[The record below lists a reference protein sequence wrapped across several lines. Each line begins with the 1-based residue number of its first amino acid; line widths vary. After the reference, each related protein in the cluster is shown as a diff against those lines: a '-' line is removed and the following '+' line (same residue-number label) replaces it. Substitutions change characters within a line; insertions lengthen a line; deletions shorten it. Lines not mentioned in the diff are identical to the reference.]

1 MGNDPL
7 PAQTSIAEGNIAPD
21 DNASADIN
29 ENMLSEESVR
39 AHEERL
45 RLALDAARMGVW
57 DWNLQTEELSWSAWH
72 YALFGLDAV
81 LATGTYDDFAERVHP
96 DDREELRQAVQRAR
110 DTDGE
115 YRHEYRVVW
124 PDGSLHWVAGHGRF
138 LYDADGKAIRMT
150 GVLMD
155 ATERRW
161 LQAQM
166 EAQMA
171 QAQQANRELEANRR
185 QLEEINAQLAHAN
198 ARLEELVTTDELT
211 GLKNK
216 RAFEAFLAREYQAAV
231 RYEHPLSVILL
242 DADKFKQVNDRCGHP
257 AGDAVLR
264 CMGELLQTHSRQTDM
279 VARYGGEEFVYVL
292 PDTDGAGAIAFAE
305 RVRTALETYAWV
317 EHCAEHPVTA
327 SLGAAT
333 RTSATQSAAE
343 LIAQADRALY
353 RSKRRGRNRVTHFA
367 DMS

>member
-1 MGNDPL
+1 MRNSPT
-7 PAQTSIAEGNIAPD
+7 PAQLAISD
-21 DNASADIN
+21 DVKSDHNASMN
-29 ENMLSEESVR
+29 EKETGISENRVC

-72 YALFGLDAV
+72 YALFGLDAA

-96 DDREELRQAVQRAR
+96 EDREELRQTVQHAR

-138 LYDADGKAIRMT
+138 LYDGNGNAIRMT

-161 LQAQM
+161 LQTQM

-198 ARLEELVTTDELT
+198 ARLEELVTTDDLT

-216 RAFEAFLAREYQAAV
+216 RAFEAFLEREYQAAA

-264 CMGELLQTHSRQTDM
+264 RMGELLQTHSRQTDM
-279 VARYGGEEFVYVL
+279 IARYGGEEFVYVL
-292 PDTDGAGAIAFAE
+292 PGTDGAGAIAFAE
-305 RVRTALETYAWV
+305 RVRTALETYPWA
-317 EHCAEHPVTA
+317 EHCAEQPVTA
-327 SLGAAT
+327 SFGAAT